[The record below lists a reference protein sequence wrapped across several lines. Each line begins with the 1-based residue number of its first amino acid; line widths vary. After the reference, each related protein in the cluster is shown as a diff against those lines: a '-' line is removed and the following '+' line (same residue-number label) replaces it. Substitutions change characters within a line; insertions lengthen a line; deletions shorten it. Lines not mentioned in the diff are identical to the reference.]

1 MEALGV
7 GAMADKTVSSDLA
20 SNFSF
25 ELINSWQGY
34 VSSIDKTNAVANI
47 MVRGSQNVYKKVSG
61 TLAVRQGQKRQG
73 AADSTFSPVSS
84 EYVWYTSWGATLP
97 VWVTK
102 GKVQVRYNGIWYDLI
117 DTTKTR
123 YVFDKWYNPT
133 EAKDLLLFVN
143 GTSSIFYW
151 SGGIATIATSS
162 GTVSGLVVD
171 YSISNA
177 GSGYLKNDIIT
188 LTGGGGTGATF
199 KVTSQLS
206 GTITGLQLL
215 TPGSGYSTGTNLAT
229 SGGTGTGG
237 TITVTTV
244 ASGGTL
250 TKTDPS
256 ISWQQAGFASD
267 NSADKKIMIAGTEY
281 TYAGGEST
289 ATLYGVTPDPT
300 GIPVGTIA
308 IQSVIEA
315 TETPSVAVNDFLKV
329 INNQVY
335 IGSYTSRLIYISSN
349 IAFLNYTV
357 PTPRE
362 PGDPEL
368 ITLDSTGKGIGVR
381 QGQAYI
387 GFGTSSWAVITFT
400 NLTVGSTATQQ
411 TNVSVKPVA
420 NLQAPLA
427 HEFIANSGDNII
439 YVGQDNQLRSFGEF
453 NNAFVPAYP
462 SFSQDIQTELDEA
475 DFTGGK
481 LSVIGEFS
489 YITAPVTGKVY
500 LYQVR
505 QLVDQAGNVVAE
517 RIWHAPFIWNAT
529 AIDEIDGTVVA
540 FSNANPQVY
549 EVWNTNQWYD
559 DSPSDEQLPY
569 ECVCA
574 LSYRSPRR
582 QGLISFDKV
591 FSEGYI
597 SQGTPLNLRI
607 NYNYQGS
614 LAALVSPVNSLARP
628 AYTFAGTTAPS
639 LGDNSLG
646 DDSLGNGLNTSVDS
660 QDALPKYKVIN
671 NFNIQNCF
679 EYQPIYYSNATN
691 AQWELMC
698 MGTNAG
704 IEQQQ
709 QATFIINKR
718 RV

>member
-1 MEALGV
+1 MPKE
-7 GAMADKTVSSDLA
+7 TFSSDLA
-20 SNFSF
+20 SNFEF
-25 ELINSWQGY
+25 ELVNSWQGY
-34 VSSIDKTNAVANI
+34 VSSVDKTNAVANL

-61 TLAVRQGQKRQG
+61 TLSVRQGQKRQG
-73 AADSTFSPVSS
+73 IANGVHSPVSS
-84 EYVWYTSWGATLP
+84 EFVWYTSWGATLP
-97 VWVTK
+97 VWVTNS
-102 GKVQVRYNGIWYDLI
+102 KVQVRYEGLWHDLM

-123 YVFDKWYNPT
+123 YVFDKWYNPL

-143 GTSSIFYW
+143 STSSVFYW
-151 SGGIATIATSS
+151 SGGIAIVDS
-162 GTVSGLVVD
+162 GTAPVSGLVVD
-171 YSISNA
+171 YTISNG
-177 GSGYLKNDIIT
+177 GSGYLLNDIIT
-188 LTGGGGTGATF
+188 LTGGTGATF

-206 GTITGLQLL
+206 GAITGLLLL
-215 TPGSGYSTGTNLAT
+215 TPGTGYSTGTGIAT
-229 SGGTGTGG
+229 TGGSGTGATLN
-237 TITVTTV
+237 VTTV
-244 ASGGTL
+244 GSGGTL
-250 TKTDPS
+250 TKTDTA

-267 NSADKKIMIAGTEY
+267 SPSDKKIMIAGVEY
-281 TYAGGEST
+281 TYLGGENT
-289 ATLYGVTPDPT
+289 ATLYGVTPDPS
-300 GIPVGTIA
+300 GIPTGTIA
-308 IQSVIEA
+308 IQSVIES
-315 TETPSVAVNDFLKV
+315 TDTPSTAVNDFLKV

-349 IAFLNYTV
+349 QAFLNYTV
-357 PTPRE
+357 PTPRQS
-362 PGDPEL
+362 GDPEL
-368 ITLDSTGKGIGVR
+368 ITLDSVGKGIGVR

-400 NLTVGSTATQQ
+400 NLTVGTTATQQ
-411 TNVSVKPVA
+411 TQVSVKPVA
-420 NLQAPLA
+420 NLQAPLS

-475 DFTGGK
+475 DLTGGK

-489 YITAPVTGKVY
+489 YITAPITGKVY

-505 QLVDQAGNVVAE
+505 QLVDVNGNVVAE
-517 RIWHAPFIWNAT
+517 RVWHSPFIWNAT
-529 AIDEIDGTVVA
+529 AIDEIDGTVVS

-549 EVWNTNQWYD
+549 EIWGTNQWYD

-614 LAALVSPVNSLARP
+614 AAVLVAPVNSLARP
-628 AYTFAGTTAPS
+628 AYTFSGTTAPS
-639 LGDNSLG
+639 LGDSSLG
-646 DDSLGNGLNTSVDS
+646 DDSLGNGLSTTFDT
-660 QDALPKYKVIN
+660 QDALPKFKVIN
-671 NFNIQNCF
+671 SFNVQNCF
-679 EYQPIYYSNATN
+679 EYQPVYYSNMTN
-691 AQWELMC
+691 AQWELLD

-704 IEQQQ
+704 IEAQQ
-709 QATFIINKR
+709 QATFLINKLR
-718 RV
+718 SA